1 MVDPKIY
8 VWCEFCRK
16 KITTVL
22 VVKTLGLK
30 VCKKLY
36 ILLFLKLKTCEG
48 HIYGAWAEYQI
59 IDDFNAYRV

>member
-1 MVDPKIY
+1 MFGVNFA
-8 VWCEFCRK
+8 ERRLL
-16 KITTVL
+16 L

-48 HIYGAWAEYQI
+48 YIYGAWAEYQI
-59 IDDFNAYRV
+59 IDDLTMLIVNSNAYRV